1 MQAAALGVD
10 VVVAACADMLDK
22 RARLLVDIDLNAVNT
37 AVAHV

>member
-10 VVVAACADMLDK
+10 VVVAAGTDMLDK
-22 RARLLVDIDLNAVNT
+22 RAWLLVDIDLNAVNT